1 MNQPHIT
8 PTNKEIVMNENDF
21 IVSKTDTKGIIT
33 YCNRIFMD
41 MAGYEEHDLLGKNH
55 NIIRHPD
62 MPQVAF
68 KLVWDTIQSG
78 KEFFAFVKNLRKD
91 GSFYWVFTHISADHD
106 SAGNIIGYT
115 SVRRAPTRSAIDAI
129 IPLYEQ
135 MVKAE
140 KSGGM
145 EAGGKILFD
154 FLDANNIEYEPLI
167 LSLQGDN

>member
-1 MNQPHIT
+1 MKQPHIT
-8 PTNKEIVMNENDF
+8 PTKKETLLNENDF
-21 IVSKTDTKGIIT
+21 IVSKTDTKGRIT

-41 MAGYEEHDLLGKNH
+41 MAGYEENELLGVNH

-68 KLVWDTIQSG
+68 KLLWETIQSG

-91 GSFYWVFTHISADHD
+91 GGFYWVLTHITADYD
-106 SAGNIIGYT
+106 INGKIVGYT
-115 SVRRAPTRSAIDAI
+115 SVRRTPTRSAIDAV

-140 KSGGM
+140 QNGSM
-145 EAGGKILFD
+145 TDSGKILFD
-154 FLDANNIEYEPLI
+154 FLESNNIEYEPLV
-167 LSLQGDN
+167 LSLQGDS